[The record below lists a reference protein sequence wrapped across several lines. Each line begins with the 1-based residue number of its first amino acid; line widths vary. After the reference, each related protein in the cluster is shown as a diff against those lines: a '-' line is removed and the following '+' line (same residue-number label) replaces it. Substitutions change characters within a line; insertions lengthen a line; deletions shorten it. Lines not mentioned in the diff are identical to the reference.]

1 MFCPELFFCAE
12 YMFHVMLAV
21 ASNAVKTRIL
31 IRVFIFSEI
40 TDSIGEQRAVKIFST
55 IFIALQ
61 IITLQ

>member
-1 MFCPELFFCAE
+1 
-12 YMFHVMLAV
+12 MFHVMLAV